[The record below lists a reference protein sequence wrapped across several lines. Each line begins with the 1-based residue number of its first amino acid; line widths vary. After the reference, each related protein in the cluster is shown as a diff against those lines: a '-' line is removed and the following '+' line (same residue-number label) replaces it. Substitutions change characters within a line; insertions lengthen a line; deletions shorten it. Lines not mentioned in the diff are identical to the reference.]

1 MEEFKQ
7 KMSLT
12 LNLAHSNYQQ
22 LIMEDKAIFDP
33 TKKENKVAILEDF
46 IGEMATRY
54 DQHLLNSSISTTMIF
69 SGQGKLKRNLW
80 NSTRREEVLK
90 EFDEMVVRTAE
101 ETRLRRLELARQR
114 QDREDER
121 RRNSMVV
128 VDSQN
133 YISTEDV
140 FNDSGI
146 ADNHDEEEGGRS
158 EEEGWSRERGGGKGG
173 GGRGGRGGGRVGG
186 RGRREGGGQGG
197 PREGTGG
204 AGQAR
209 QGGRREG
216 L

>member
-101 ETRLRRLELARQR
+101 ETRLQRLELARPR

-158 EEEGWSRERGGGKGG
+158 EEEGWSGGEGRRERRRGK
-173 GGRGGRGGGRVGG
+173 RRQ
-186 RGRREGGGQGG
+186 GRREG
-197 PREGTGG
+197 R
-204 AGQAR
+204 R
-209 QGGRREG
+209 QGKERGWWSRWSEGRNRWSRSG
-216 L
+216 